1 MRFTFNRISTLNHI
15 VVNELELLKKGDS
28 KTIEKIYQT
37 HRKAFLSF
45 GTKYNLGQE
54 DLLDIYQ
61 DTIIAFIEN
70 IQKGHLE
77 NLKSEIKTYLFS
89 IGKYLIFKRLKENT
103 SELTEELSENVE
115 WFEIDD
121 SDEEIHIIEQALAQL
136 GEQCYRILKLFYYEE
151 KKLDEI
157 LKILPYE
164 NKDVLKSQKS
174 RCLKHLK
181 KILGK

>member
-1 MRFTFNRISTLNHI
+1 VDEI
-15 VVNELELLKKGDS
+15 ELLRNGDS

-45 GTKYNLGQE
+45 GAKYNLSTD
-54 DLLDIYQ
+54 DLLDVYQ
-61 DTIIAFIEN
+61 DSIIAFIEN
-70 IQKGHLE
+70 IKKGHLD
-77 NLKSEIKTYLFS
+77 NLKSEVKTYLFS
-89 IGKYLIFKRLKENT
+89 IGKYLIFKQLKEKSNNPP
-103 SELTEELSENVE
+103 EEITDKIE

-121 SDEEIHIIEQALAQL
+121 ENAEISQIEHALAQL
-136 GEQCYRILKLFYYEE
+136 GEQCYKILKLFYYEE

-157 LKILPYE
+157 LQILPYE

-174 RCLKHLK
+174 RCLKQLK

>member
-1 MRFTFNRISTLNHI
+1 M
-15 VVNELELLKKGDS
+15 NEIELLKKGDS

-45 GTKYNLGQE
+45 GAKYNLSID
-54 DLLDIYQ
+54 DLLDVYQ

-70 IQKGHLE
+70 IKKGHID
-77 NLKSEIKTYLFS
+77 NLKSGIKTYLFS
-89 IGKYLIFKRLKENT
+89 IGKYLIYSHLKEKSSNFF
-103 SELTEELSENVE
+103 EEISDEFE
-115 WFEIDD
+115 WFEIEDD
-121 SDEEIHIIEQALAQL
+121 NSEINNIEQALTQL

-157 LKILPYE
+157 LQILPYE

-174 RCLKHLK
+174 RCLKQLK

>member
-1 MRFTFNRISTLNHI
+1 MDEI
-15 VVNELELLKKGDS
+15 ELLKKGDY

-45 GTKYNLGQE
+45 GAKYNLSLD
-54 DLLDIYQ
+54 DLLDVYQ

-70 IQKGHLE
+70 IKKGHLN

-89 IGKYLIFKRLKENT
+89 IGKYLIFKRL
-103 SELTEELSENVE
+103 SESSGNSLDEISDEIE
-115 WFEIDD
+115 WFEIEDD
-121 SDEEIHIIEQALAQL
+121 NAEINQIEQALTQL
-136 GEQCYRILKLFYYEE
+136 GEQCYKILKLFYYEE

-157 LKILPYE
+157 LQILPYE

-174 RCLKHLK
+174 RCLKQLK